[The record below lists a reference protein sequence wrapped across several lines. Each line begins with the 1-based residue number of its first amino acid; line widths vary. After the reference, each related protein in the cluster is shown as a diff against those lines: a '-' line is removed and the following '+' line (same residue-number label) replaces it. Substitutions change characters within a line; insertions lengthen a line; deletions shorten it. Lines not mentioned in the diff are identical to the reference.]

1 MTKETRTILEV
12 NIKDGMPTV
21 DVALNRLEMALK
33 PYGKRS
39 KLIKIVHGYGSTG
52 VGGKIRTAVR
62 QRLKSK
68 KAMGS
73 IIDFIPGEEFSMFGS
88 ATQKALALYHK
99 ELTEDRDYNK
109 SNEGI
114 TVVVLK

>member
-1 MTKETRTILEV
+1 MLEV
-12 NIKDGMPTV
+12 NIKDDMPTV
-21 DVALNRLEMALK
+21 DVALNRLELALK
-33 PYGKRS
+33 PYGKKS

-62 QRLKSK
+62 QRLASK
-68 KAMGS
+68 KMAGN
-73 IIDFIPGEEFSMFGS
+73 IKDFIPGEEFSMFGS
-88 ATQKALALYHK
+88 ATQKALATYHK
-99 ELTEDRDYNK
+99 ELTSDRDYNR

>member
-1 MTKETRTILEV
+1 METILEI
-12 NIKDGMPTV
+12 NIKNDMPTV
-21 DVALNRLEMALK
+21 DVALTRLEMVLR
-33 PYGKRS
+33 PYGKKS

-62 QRLKSK
+62 QKLQSK
-68 KAMGS
+68 KTSGS
-73 IIDFIPGEEFSMFGS
+73 IKDFIPGEEFSMFGS

-99 ELTEDRDYNK
+99 ELTEDRDYNR

>member
-1 MTKETRTILEV
+1 MRTILEV

-21 DVALNRLEMALK
+21 DVALNRLEAALR
-33 PYGKRS
+33 PYGKKS

-62 QRLKSK
+62 QKLQFK
-68 KAMGS
+68 KTAGS
-73 IIDFIPGEEFSMFGS
+73 INDFIPGEAFSMFDP

-99 ELTEDRDYNK
+99 ELTEDRDYNR
-109 SNEGI
+109 SNQGI
-114 TVVVLK
+114 TVIILK

>member
-1 MTKETRTILEV
+1 
-12 NIKDGMPTV
+12 MPTV
-21 DVALNRLEMALK
+21 DIALTRLEAALK
-33 PYGKRS
+33 PYGKKS

-62 QRLKSK
+62 QRLQSK
-68 KAMGS
+68 KTAGS
-73 IIDFIPGEEFSMFGS
+73 IKDFIPGEEFSMFN
-88 ATQKALALYHK
+88 AVTQKVLALYHK

-114 TVVVLK
+114 TVVILK

>member
-1 MTKETRTILEV
+1 MTILEI

-21 DVALNRLEMALK
+21 DIALNRLEMALK
-33 PYGKRS
+33 PYGKNS
-39 KLIKIVHGYGSTG
+39 KLVKIVHGYGSTG

-68 KAMGS
+68 KATGG
-73 IIDFIPGEEFSMFGS
+73 IKDFIPGEEFSMFDS
-88 ATQKALALYHK
+88 TTQKALDLYHK
-99 ELTEDRDYNK
+99 EITGDRDYNR

-114 TVVVLK
+114 TVVILK

>member
-1 MTKETRTILEV
+1 
-12 NIKDGMPTV
+12 MPTV
-21 DVALNRLEMALK
+21 DAALTRLEAALR
-33 PYGKRS
+33 PYGKMS

-62 QRLKSK
+62 RRLKSK
-68 KAMGS
+68 KATGS
-73 IIDFIPGEEFSMFGS
+73 IMDFIPGEEFSMFDP

-99 ELTEDRDYNK
+99 ELTGDRDYNR

-114 TVVVLK
+114 TVVILK

>member
-1 MTKETRTILEV
+1 
-12 NIKDGMPTV
+12 MPTT
-21 DVALNRLEMALK
+21 DVALKRLEAALRLHGRK
-33 PYGKRS
+33 S

-62 QRLKSK
+62 QRLRSK
-68 KAMGS
+68 KAAGS
-73 IIDFIPGEEFSMFGS
+73 IKDFIPGEEFSMFDP
-88 ATQKALALYHK
+88 ATQKALSLHHK
-99 ELTEDRDYNK
+99 EIVSDRDYNQ

>member
-1 MTKETRTILEV
+1 
-12 NIKDGMPTV
+12 MPTA
-21 DVALNRLEMALK
+21 DVALTRLEAALR
-33 PYGKRS
+33 PYGKTS

-68 KAMGS
+68 KAAGN
-73 IIDFIPGEEFSMFGS
+73 IVDFIPGEAFSMFDP
-88 ATQKALALYHK
+88 ATQKALEDYHK
-99 ELTEDRDYNK
+99 ELTGDRDYNR

-114 TVVVLK
+114 TVVILK